1 MTGSCILRGMV
12 KSKCLRLAGE
22 AVQDFTSSVELSEL
36 FFFGAEF
43 GRVRDER
50 AAGAARRM
58 FDVQHFVIEDV
69 LDGALRNVGVVHAAI
84 EQDVVGA
91 RIVAAELAAPGASA
105 PTDVGASEFS
115 FKVFR
120 I

>member
-1 MTGSCILRGMV
+1 MV

-36 FFFGAEF
+36 FFFGAKF

-69 LDGALRNVGVVHAAI
+69 LDGALRNIRPVHAAI
-84 EQDVVGA
+84 EQDVVWAG
-91 RIVAAELAAPGASA
+91 IVATELTAPRAIA
-105 PTDVGASEFS
+105 PANVGASKIS
-115 FKVFR
+115 FEVFR